1 MRLLADENVEQPVIE
16 ALRKAGHDVASIADI
31 APGVSD
37 EEVLRLANAE
47 SRVLLTND
55 KEFGEMAYRQGQAA
69 AGIPLLRYLTQDG
82 ADKAAR
88 LARTLPAMEDRLVG
102 RFAVV
107 NETRVRIR
115 PLRRL

>member
-1 MRLLADENVEQPVIE
+1 MRFLADENVEQSVVE
-16 ALRKAGHDVASIADI
+16 ALRKAGHDLASVADI
-31 APGVSD
+31 APGAPD

-55 KEFGEMAYRQGQAA
+55 KDFGEMAYRRGQAA
-69 AGIPLLRYLTQDG
+69 AGILLLRYLTQDG

-88 LARTLPAMEDRLVG
+88 LARILPAMEDRLVG

-107 NETRVRIR
+107 NENRVRMR
-115 PLRRL
+115 PLRR

>member
-16 ALRKAGHDVASIADI
+16 ALRVAGHDVASIADI
-31 APGVSD
+31 APGASD
-37 EEVLRLANAE
+37 DDVLRLANAE

-55 KEFGEMAYRQGQAA
+55 KDFGEMAYRQGQAA
-69 AGIPLLRYLTQDG
+69 AGILLLRYLTQDG

-88 LARTLPAMEDRLVG
+88 LAHVMPLIEDRLVG

-107 NETRVRIR
+107 SEARVRTR
-115 PLRRL
+115 PLRR